1 MIEIHE
7 EVRQA
12 LAQGKPVVSLETA
25 LVTHGLPYPQN
36 LETAALLEQAVR
48 KEGAV
53 PATIGVIRGILK
65 VGLAPGELE
74 ELAGLQGEK
83 IQARSLALVLS
94 KKLSGGTTVSAT
106 IRIACLAGIRV
117 MATGGIGGVHR
128 QAEMTF
134 DISEDLTE
142 LAQTPILVV
151 SAGAKAI
158 LDLPRTVERLE
169 TLGILTLGFRTDEF
183 PAFYTRHSG
192 LHIPSVDLVE
202 EIVPVMHAT
211 WDELK
216 LETAILIANPPP
228 RSKELPASMVEE
240 LITNALAAAEEA
252 RVRGKDLT
260 PFLLSYLEKASN
272 GKTAITNIA
281 LAESNA
287 RLAGKIARAYAAS
300 IGKA

>member
-48 KEGAV
+48 KEGAI
-53 PATIGVIRGILK
+53 PATIGVMRGILK
-65 VGLAPGELE
+65 VGLTSAELE

-83 IQARSLALVLS
+83 IQARSLALVLA
-94 KKLSGGTTVSAT
+94 KQLSGGTTVSAT

-142 LAQTPILVV
+142 LAKTPILVV

-169 TLGILTLGFRTDEF
+169 TLSILTLGFRTDEF

-192 LHIPSVDLVE
+192 LRIPSVDVVE

-228 RSKELPASMVEE
+228 RAKELPVSMVEE
-240 LITNALAAAEEA
+240 LIANALAAAEEA

-260 PFLLSYLEKASN
+260 PFLLSYLEKASK

-287 RLAGKIARAYAAS
+287 RLAGKIAYAYAAS
-300 IGKA
+300 